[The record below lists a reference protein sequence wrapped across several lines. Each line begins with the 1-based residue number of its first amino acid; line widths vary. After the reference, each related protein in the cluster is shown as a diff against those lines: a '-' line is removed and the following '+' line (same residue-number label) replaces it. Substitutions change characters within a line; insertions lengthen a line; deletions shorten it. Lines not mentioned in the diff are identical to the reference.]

1 MGLFKNIL
9 ISIPIISAMTC
20 GIIFL
25 VIFHK
30 SLSIRE
36 NKIRQTL
43 GSYYLLMIV
52 LWLTANIALDYDHH
66 KLYFIPFL
74 FLLIQLTHVV
84 FYHFICYLVPTKDQ
98 FNTLHYKIACI
109 IFIMTAALVY
119 ILHRTTGFNTL
130 DLNYF
135 FFEYIY
141 VYAVLNML
149 CYTGLCLLRVYKAHI
164 ELSNSKQNQLRL
176 NWVHYLLLLKV
187 LFLILFIFN
196 NHRIFAID
204 LILVFLIAIQ
214 HIILT
219 YNILQRNIE
228 ERAKFE
234 NKTNVMLSSGQI
246 VSIDSQGAIKNVT
259 LVESTAKTNLETS
272 SLLTEQDLVDYF
284 TKEKPY
290 LNKQYKLDDLV
301 VHFGLN
307 RTYISKFIN
316 VTFNSNLSQFIN
328 SYRLKEVE
336 ELKKVHPTCE
346 IEEIILQA
354 GFSNYRHYTRAKE
367 RFEQEKKRIKT

>member
-1 MGLFKNIL
+1 M
-9 ISIPIISAMTC
+9 ISAMTC

-43 GSYYLLMIV
+43 GGYYLLMIV
-52 LWLTANIALDYDHH
+52 LWLTVNIALDYGHH

-84 FYHFICYLVPTKDQ
+84 FYHFFCHLVPTKDK
-98 FNTLHYKIACI
+98 FNTLHYKIAGI
-109 IFIMTAALVY
+109 IFIMTGALVY

-135 FFEYIY
+135 FFEYLY
-141 VYAVLNML
+141 VYATLNML
-149 CYTGLCLLRVYKAHI
+149 CYTGLCLFRVYKAHL
-164 ELSNSKQNQLRL
+164 EQSHSKQSPLSL
-176 NWVHYLLLLKV
+176 NWIHYLLLLKV

-196 NHRIFAID
+196 NHRVFSVY
-204 LILVFLIAIQ
+204 LILVFIIAIQ

-228 ERAKFE
+228 KKPKLE
-234 NKTNVMLSSGQI
+234 NKTNVMLPSGQI
-246 VSIDSQGAIKNVT
+246 VSVDHQGIIENVT

-272 SLLTEQDLVDYF
+272 SLLTEQDFLAYF

-301 VHFGLN
+301 THFGLN
-307 RTYISKFIN
+307 RTYVSKFIN
-316 VTFNSNLSQFIN
+316 ITFNSNLSQFIN

-336 ELKKVHPTCE
+336 ELKKAHPTHE

-354 GFSNYRHYTRAKE
+354 GFSNYRHYLRAKE
-367 RFEQEKKRIKT
+367 RFEQDKKRIKP